1 VALTDPVIT
10 LAGLCQ
16 IDLPSHTIRLCDGA
30 FVDWGGNRFDS
41 QDATFGTIESVDQ
54 VSEAV
59 SDEAPSGK
67 LTMLPPSAA
76 SAADL
81 FQPNAQGS
89 PMSFWLA
96 EVNPATGLVVGTP
109 ELLFSGFLDNLRLI
123 VGKSRRAVEIEFMSA
138 AERLFWTK
146 EGNVL
151 SSRFHN
157 EVWPGETG
165 LDQAT
170 GVQIAVAW
178 GTSSP
183 SRGTISV
190 GSSGSGGGNGLGGAL
205 GTIFGGRGGASRQ

>member
-1 VALTDPVIT
+1 MALTDTVLT

-16 IDLPSHTIRLCDGA
+16 IDLPGRTIRLCDGA
-30 FVDWGGNRFDS
+30 FVDWAGNRFDS
-41 QDATFGTIESVDQ
+41 QDVDFGTISTVDQ

-67 LTMLPPSAA
+67 LTMLPPSTTAA
-76 SAADL
+76 AAL
-81 FQPNAQGS
+81 FQPDAQGS
-89 PMSFWLA
+89 TMTFWLA
-96 EVNPATGLVVGTP
+96 EINPATGGVVGAPDT
-109 ELLFSGFLDNLRLI
+109 LFVGFLDNISLK
-123 VGKSRRAVEIEFMSA
+123 VGKTERSVDLEFMSQ

-151 SSRFHN
+151 SSRFHK

-170 GVQIAVAW
+170 GVQIAVPW

-183 SRGTISV
+183 SRGTISI
-190 GSSGSGGGNGLGGAL
+190 GSGGGRRLPGG
-205 GTIFGGRGGASRQ
+205 GGGS

>member
-1 VALTDPVIT
+1 MALTDTVLT

-16 IDLPSHTIRLCDGA
+16 IDLPGRTIRLCDGA
-30 FVDWGGNRFDS
+30 FVNWGGNLFDS
-41 QDATFGTIESVDQ
+41 SDVDFGTIAAVDQ

-67 LTMLPPSAA
+67 LTMLPPSVT
-76 SAADL
+76 SAATL
-81 FQPNAQGS
+81 FQPDAQGS
-89 PMSFWLA
+89 TMSFWLA
-96 EVNPATGLVVGTP
+96 EVNSATGAVVGTP
-109 ELLFSGFLDNLRLI
+109 DLLFSGFLDNISLR
-123 VGKSRRAVEIEFMSA
+123 VGKTERSVDIEFMSH
-138 AERLFWTK
+138 AERMFWTK

-151 SSRFHN
+151 SSRFHK

-183 SRGTISV
+183 SRGTIST
-190 GSSGSGGGNGLGGAL
+190 GSSVGGGSVL
-205 GTIFGGRGGASRQ
+205 GGRGGISRS